1 LKQQKNYR
9 KLKKKLWITAISLLL
24 LNILLKVIFISSESI
39 AWDEPFSIYHAQM
52 SVKNIIHQLYL
63 GNNPPFF
70 ELILHFWIK
79 MFGISPFSVRF
90 LPMIFS
96 SLTAVMIFLLG
107 NKMFHFK
114 VGLFTALLFTFSNF
128 HLFFA
133 HEARV
138 YSLFGLLT
146 VCAIY
151 VFIQFIESKENRKY
165 FWLLILLNA
174 LLFYTHYFG
183 FFVFA
188 IQGLSII
195 LISDLRKQFFWKF
208 VLSGVG
214 VLLLFAPNLWILI
227 GRFGHS
233 ASNGT
238 WIEKPTGIES
248 LYNMLW
254 IFSNQPVNTV
264 LCLLILV
271 SALVKWIMKKDFKST
286 TTNAKIVII
295 WFLFPFLFMFGIS
308 FWIPIFIERYLIFVS
323 FGYYFAIICSLDY
336 LFEKPTLKWIFSG
349 ALILLFAATFK
360 PNLDNKRHV
369 REAVHA
375 LKELKTEETSVIVCG
390 HDFVLNFAYYYDL
403 SLFQNVDQIKV
414 YDKMISKLN
423 QELIYPVYSM
433 PFDVKLKSKV
443 IYFDAGADFSNPGN
457 NILNSLNQHYN
468 LKKMHHF
475 EKIYN
480 IYEFEKK

>member
-1 LKQQKNYR
+1 MRQQTKYST
-9 KLKKKLWITAISLLL
+9 LKKKLWITAFSLLL
-24 LNILLKVIFISSESI
+24 LNVIVKTLFIASESV

-52 SVKNIIHQLYL
+52 SAHNIINQLFK
-63 GNNPPFF
+63 GNNPPVF

-79 MFGISPFSVRF
+79 FAGISPFSVRF

-96 SLTAVMIFLLG
+96 SLTAVMIFVLG
-107 NKMFHFK
+107 SKMFNYK
-114 VGLFTALLFTFSNF
+114 LGVFTALLFTFTNF

-138 YSLFGLLT
+138 YSLFGFLT
-146 VCAIY
+146 VCSIY
-151 VFIQFIESKENRKY
+151 AFVRFIENNENNRF
-165 FWLLILLNA
+165 FWLLILVNA

-195 LISDLRKQFFWKF
+195 LISDLRKRFFWKF
-208 VLSGVG
+208 VLIGLG
-214 VLLLFAPNLWILI
+214 VLLLFLPNLWILI

-264 LCLLILV
+264 LCIVILI
-271 SALVKWIMKKDFKST
+271 SAITKWLIKKDFKAT
-286 TTNAKIVII
+286 LTATKIVLI
-295 WFLFPFLFMFGIS
+295 WFLFPFLFMFTIS

-323 FGYYFAIICSLDY
+323 FGYYFTLLISLDY
-336 LFEKPTLKWIFSG
+336 LFKKTNLKWVFSG
-349 ALILLFAATFK
+349 ALILLFAFTFK
-360 PNLDNKRHV
+360 PDLDNKRHV
-369 REAVHA
+369 KEAVQA
-375 LKELKTEETSVIVCG
+375 LERLKDSNTSVILCG
-390 HDFVLNFAYYYDL
+390 RDFVLNFAYYYDI
-403 SLFQNVDQIKV
+403 SLFKDVDEIHV
-414 YDKMISKLN
+414 YDRMISQLN
-423 QELIYPVYSM
+423 KENIYPVFSM
-433 PFDVKLKSKV
+433 PFEVKLKSKV

-457 NILNSLNQHYN
+457 KILETLNARYR
-468 LKKMHHF
+468 LKKVHHF

-480 IYEFEKK
+480 IYEFEQK